1 MTYKCLGVITSESK
15 TEEKDNLLAIN
26 TDISGYPF
34 LEYRK
39 NDSWIPIDNYKDPE
53 RMARF
58 EDLYTSLYERE
69 WGIGNRLLSVIDK
82 GKENLYMMTEKYDS
96 PIPIIKKADKKF
108 LVSRSSN
115 PGIRE
120 DFEKLYTLL
129 MKVKSMTDIKE
140 IDLGNDYYRYLVS
153 TRNLIDQSSVI
164 DLYSYSENSTDYGN
178 ILNLN
183 ELLQRKDNI
192 RYQKGDY
199 TIKLEVMYVKSG
211 SRMSG
216 TFIFDPFIFDEDG
229 NLNFNNFLGNINDEI
244 TVEVKNGCI
253 RVFQEVAEISEC
265 IIYHCYLVYGKL
277 L

>member
-15 TEEKDNLLAIN
+15 TEEKDDLLAIN

-39 NDSWIPIDNYKDPE
+39 DNSWVPIDNYKDPE

-96 PIPIIKKADKKF
+96 PIPIIKKSDKKF
-108 LVSRSSN
+108 LVSRSSD

-192 RYQKGDY
+192 RYQNGDY

-229 NLNFNNFLGNINDEI
+229 NLDFNNFLGNINDEI

-253 RVFQEVAEISEC
+253 RVFQEIAEISEC

>member
-15 TEEKDNLLAIN
+15 TEEKDDLLAIN

-39 NDSWIPIDNYKDPE
+39 DSSWVPIDNYKDPE

-96 PIPIIKKADKKF
+96 PIPIIKKSDKKF
-108 LVSRSSN
+108 LVSRSSD

-229 NLNFNNFLGNINDEI
+229 NLDFNNFLGNINDEI

-253 RVFQEVAEISEC
+253 RVFQEIAEISEC

>member
-1 MTYKCLGVITSESK
+1 MTYNYLGVITSESK
-15 TEEKDNLLAIN
+15 TEEKDGVLAIN
-26 TDISGYPF
+26 TDISDYPF

-39 NDSWIPIDNYKDPE
+39 DESWVPIDNYGDLN

-69 WGIGNRLLSVIDK
+69 WGIGSRLLSVIDK
-82 GKENLYMMTEKYDS
+82 GNKQLYMMTDKYDS
-96 PIPIIKKADKKF
+96 PIPMIKKSDKKF
-108 LVSRSSN
+108 LVSKSSD
-115 PGIRE
+115 PGSLE
-120 DFEKLYTLL
+120 DFDKLYTIL
-129 MKVKSMTDIKE
+129 MKIKSMTDIKE

-164 DLYSYSENSTDYGN
+164 DLYSYSEDSTDYGN

-183 ELLQRKDNI
+183 ELLQKRDII
-192 RYQKGDY
+192 RYQKGNY
-199 TIKLEVMYVKSG
+199 TIRVEILYVKSG

-216 TFIFDPFIFDEDG
+216 TFIFDPFVFDHDG
-229 NLNFNNFLGNINDEI
+229 NLNFNNFQSKINDDI

-253 RVFQEVAEISEC
+253 RVFPDVSEISEC
-265 IIYHCYLVYGKL
+265 ILSHCYLVYGKL

>member
-140 IDLGNDYYRYLVS
+140 IDLGNDYYS
-153 TRNLIDQSSVI
+153 TAFEIYSLLLLI
-164 DLYSYSENSTDYGN
+164 
-178 ILNLN
+178 
-183 ELLQRKDNI
+183 
-192 RYQKGDY
+192 
-199 TIKLEVMYVKSG
+199 
-211 SRMSG
+211 
-216 TFIFDPFIFDEDG
+216 
-229 NLNFNNFLGNINDEI
+229 
-244 TVEVKNGCI
+244 
-253 RVFQEVAEISEC
+253 
-265 IIYHCYLVYGKL
+265 
-277 L
+277 